1 MTLAD
6 IISDCFDSAGLS
18 EMVEQAAD
26 EVVSEIFNGNNMRH
40 MLADMVRD
48 AMREKKA
55 DIEDAILEQ
64 LQEAVDDAVA
74 DFVS

>member
-6 IISDCFDSAGLS
+6 IISDCFAGAGLS

-74 DFVS
+74 DFID

>member
-6 IISDCFDSAGLS
+6 IISDCFEGAGLS

-26 EVVSEIFNGNNMRH
+26 KVVSEIFNGNNMQH

-48 AMREKKA
+48 AMREQKA
-55 DIEDAILEQ
+55 NIEDAILEQ

-74 DFVS
+74 DFIC

>member
-6 IISDCFDSAGLS
+6 IISDCFEGAGLS

-64 LQEAVDDAVA
+64 LQEAVDDAVT
-74 DFVS
+74 DFID

>member
-6 IISDCFDSAGLS
+6 IISDCFKGAGLS

-26 EVVSEIFNGNNMRH
+26 DVVSEIFNGNNMRN

-48 AMREKKA
+48 AMREG
-55 DIEDAILEQ
+55 LTPCPFCNPP
-64 LQEAVDDAVA
+64 AVEG
-74 DFVS
+74 

>member
-6 IISDCFDSAGLS
+6 IISDCFEGAGLS
-18 EMVEQAAD
+18 EIVERAAD
-26 EVVSEIFNGNNMRH
+26 EVVSELFNGNNMRD

-64 LQEAVDDAVA
+64 LQEAADDAVT